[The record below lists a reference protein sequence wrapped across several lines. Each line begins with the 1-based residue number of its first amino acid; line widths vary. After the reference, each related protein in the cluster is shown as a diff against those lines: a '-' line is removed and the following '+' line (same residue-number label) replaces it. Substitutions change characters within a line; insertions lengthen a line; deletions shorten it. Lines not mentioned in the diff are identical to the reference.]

1 MTINNNAIFQPTVDA
16 INEHWKRSGSS
27 EGKRHYLGG
36 SMVGSHCDRKLW
48 YDFRHMTEEN
58 FDGRLYRL
66 FNRGHREE
74 FTFVDE
80 LRAAGVEVHDVAP
93 NGEQFGFKAIG
104 GHVAGHMDGA
114 GKGLLENPEAW
125 HVLEFKTHSSKSFKE
140 LQKKGVHDSKFQ
152 HYAQM
157 QLYMKWSKMSYAYY
171 LAVNKDN
178 DELYSECFTYDE
190 DAANALEAKA
200 ERIVTSQDPP
210 ERPYDSRDFYMCKWC
225 SAQDLCWGSEDT
237 TAPAIPVPSL
247 SCRQCLHATPEM
259 DGDARWS
266 CAKKKTDRSFE
277 EQAAPCDDMLMI
289 PALVEWA
296 KPIDALVDDEGHDAI
311 IFEDEDGNTWMHGQN
326 RDCNQYSAHDLIT
339 MPQCL
344 IGCTGMPAGNG
355 YLDKNS
361 SAISTNNQPIQ

>member
-1 MTINNNAIFQPTVDA
+1 MSVSTTKSTVAA
-16 INEHWKRSGSS
+16 INDYWQRSGSS
-27 EGKRHYLGG
+27 ENKRHYLGG
-36 SMVGSHCDRKLW
+36 SIIGSHCERKLW
-48 YDFRHMTEEN
+48 YDFRHMTKES
-58 FDGRLYRL
+58 FDGRMYRL
-66 FNRGHREE
+66 FDRGHREE
-74 FTFVDE
+74 ATFVRE
-80 LRAAGVEVHDVAP
+80 LQGAGVEVQELGP
-93 NGEQFGFKAIG
+93 NGKQFALQAVG
-104 GHVAGHMDGA
+104 GHVAGHMDGK
-114 GKGLLENPEAW
+114 GKGLLENPNTW
-125 HVLEFKTHSSKSFKE
+125 HVLEFKTHSAKSFRE
-140 LQKKGVHDSKFQ
+140 LQKKGVLEAKFQ
-152 HYAQM
+152 HFAQM
-157 QLYMKWSKMSYAYY
+157 QLYMKWSKMTHAFY
-171 LAVNKDN
+171 LAVNKDT

-210 ERPYDSRDFYMCKWC
+210 ERPYDSRDFYLCKWC

-326 RDCNQYSAHDLIT
+326 REHNQFSAHDLST
-339 MPQCL
+339 LPRGL
-344 IGCTGMPAGNG
+344 IGSTRTAANKAILDAQTRPAFG
-355 YLDKNS
+355 
-361 SAISTNNQPIQ
+361 

>member
-1 MTINNNAIFQPTVDA
+1 MTTSAPTFQPTVDA
-16 INEHWKRSGSS
+16 INEHWKRSGNS

-36 SMVGSHCDRKLW
+36 SMVGAHCDRKLW

-80 LRAAGVEVHDVAP
+80 LRAAGVEVHEVAP
-93 NGEQFGFKAIG
+93 NGKQFGFKAIG

-140 LQKKGVHDSKFQ
+140 LQKKGVHDYKFQ

-200 ERIVTSQDPP
+200 ERIVTSQNPP
-210 ERPYDSRDFYMCKWC
+210 ERPYDKRDFYLCKWC
-225 SAQDLCWGSEDT
+225 SAQSLCWGSTDQ
-237 TAPAIPVPSL
+237 ASPAIPVPSL
-247 SCRQCLHATPEM
+247 SCRQCLHATPEL
-259 DGDARWS
+259 DGKARWS
-266 CAKKKTDRSFE
+266 CAKKQTDRSFA
-277 EQAAPCDDMLMI
+277 EQAKPCADMLII
-289 PALVEWA
+289 PALVKWA
-296 KPIDALVDDEGHDAI
+296 TAIDVIENALGNNAIVFENDDGS
-311 IFEDEDGNTWMHGQN
+311 TWMHGQN
-326 RDCNQYSAHDLIT
+326 PEHNQFSAHDLST
-339 MPQCL
+339 LPRGL
-344 IGCTGMPAGNG
+344 IGSTRTAANKAILDAETRPAFG
-355 YLDKNS
+355 
-361 SAISTNNQPIQ
+361 